1 MRGRALGPE
10 DLFALP
16 PQSSAASF
24 DAYYAL
30 LRRRRS
36 VREFMPAEVEPEL
49 VERILDAARTAPT
62 GVPPSDVNVL
72 VLDSREKNRAFTSDF
87 CAHLKTLGWLT
98 APWFLA
104 LMPASKG
111 TGCERGIT
119 LCNGASPA
127 SVWLQ
132 YGALG
137 AGFVFFSATCSM
149 PSWNTGKT
157 ARFFWSI

>member
-1 MRGRALGPE
+1 MIVAHHGRGLGPE

-16 PQSSAASF
+16 AQSSAASF
-24 DAYYAL
+24 AAYYAL

-49 VERILDAARTAPT
+49 VERILDAARSAPT

-72 VLDSREKNRAFTSDF
+72 VLDSREKNRAFASDF

-104 LMPASKG
+104 FMHFGRPDECAGVDSVFAG
-111 TGCERGIT
+111 RQERSGPLPVGMI
-119 LCNGASPA
+119 LRS
-127 SVWLQ
+127 
-132 YGALG
+132 
-137 AGFVFFSATCSM
+137 
-149 PSWNTGKT
+149 
-157 ARFFWSI
+157 